1 MLDSEMVE
9 GNADETK
16 DQQDGNGWSGGMLD
30 ADGVVAGVM
39 GVMGVLGNWGV
50 EMVEMKH
57 LLQDHR
63 DVLVSLLIRSR
74 SRDLLPLRSCDR
86 HRRRRLAFAM
96 GDLGHSVQAAS
107 GKDVEMAGEM
117 AGVMAGENA
126 VEV

>member
-39 GVMGVLGNWGV
+39 GVFGNWGV

-57 LLQDHR
+57 LLQDHP
-63 DVLVSLLIRSR
+63 DALVSLLIRSR

-86 HRRRRLAFAM
+86 HRHRRLAFAM
-96 GDLGHSVQAAS
+96 CDLGHSVQAAS
-107 GKDVEMAGEM
+107 GKDVEMAGE
-117 AGVMAGENA
+117 NA

>member
-16 DQQDGNGWSGGMLD
+16 DQQDGNGWSGGILD

-39 GVMGVLGNWGV
+39 GVFGHWGV

-74 SRDLLPLRSCDR
+74 GPDLLPLRSCDR
-86 HRRRRLAFAM
+86 HRHRRLAFAKC
-96 GDLGHSVQAAS
+96 DLEHSVQAAS